1 MIPQSYLPFNIT
13 IDFTMSSK
21 NNNPAPS
28 NPGSGRPKRNPFG
41 FSMYWMYAIVFLFLL
56 VVFYL
61 DQNTITEKVDYS
73 QFKQYV
79 EKDHGIRKIVVYTD
93 KREVEGFLTD

>member
-1 MIPQSYLPFNIT
+1 
-13 IDFTMSSK
+13 MSSK

-61 DQNTITEKVDYS
+61 GHNTITEKVDYS
-73 QFKQYV
+73 QFNQKV
-79 EKDHGIRKIVVYTD
+79 EKDHAIRNIFVFKH
-93 KREVEGFLTD
+93 KS